1 MVSYSEFINGIE
13 SYTISTFYP
22 HRGDEFRKAFSDIGT
37 IRSLISSNINIM
49 ALTATATQEIASA
62 VIERLCMTSVNMIG
76 ASPDRSNIK
85 YSVKPN
91 QTMNGLCATLAEEL
105 IALRSNTPKTVVF
118 CQTLKQCGDF
128 YHKIK
133 RLLGP
138 QITDPPGVPA
148 IVPFRMISLFTS
160 ASRAE
165 IRAETLEEFCKP
177 NSTLRMIVATTAFGL
192 GVDCHCIRRV
202 INWDVPRSLEEL
214 VQESGRAG
222 RDGSD
227 SETVLCFD
235 KAVSR
240 HASKAVKNYVENT
253 SVCRRKFLFKDFL
266 FTNTE
271 TQQQNIK
278 ACACCDLCALL
289 CNCQICNI

>member
-1 MVSYSEFINGIE
+1 
-13 SYTISTFYP
+13 
-22 HRGDEFRKAFSDIGT
+22 
-37 IRSLISSNINIM
+37 M

-62 VIERLCMTSVNMIG
+62 VIERLCMTNVKMIG

-91 QTMNGLCATLAEEL
+91 QTMNGLCVTLAEEL
-105 IALRSNTPKTVVF
+105 ISLRASTPKTVVF

-128 YHKIK
+128 YYKLK

-138 QITDPPGVPA
+138 QITEPPGVPA
-148 IVPFRMISLFTS
+148 IVSFRIIGLFTS

-165 IRAETLEEFCKP
+165 IREETLEEFCKQ
-177 NSTLRMIVATTAFGL
+177 NSTLRLIVATTAFGL
-192 GVDCHCIRRV
+192 GVDCHSIKRV

-222 RDGSD
+222 RDGGD
-227 SETVLCFD
+227 SEAVLYFD

-240 HASKAVKNYVENT
+240 HASKAMKNYVENT
-253 SVCRRKFLFKDFL
+253 SMCRRKFLFKEFL
-266 FTNTE
+266 FVDIQRENLT
-271 TQQQNIK
+271 
-278 ACACCDLCALL
+278 ACTCCDLCTLL
-289 CNCQICNI
+289 CNCQKCQNK